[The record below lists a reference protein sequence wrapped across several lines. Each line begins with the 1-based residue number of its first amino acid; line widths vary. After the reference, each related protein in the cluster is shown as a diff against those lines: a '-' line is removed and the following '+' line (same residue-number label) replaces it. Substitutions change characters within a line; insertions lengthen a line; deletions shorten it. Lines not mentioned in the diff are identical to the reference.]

1 MKVSQLFYLPTFYD
15 CPAIR
20 RKIRNVKRLAAWNS
34 YRYQCKDNDARAQKK
49 LSVEIFGQPNA
60 GVYAVFTVDDKTETD
75 DAKWGHT
82 IWEHILGWFHEEFN
96 GWAGEVYM
104 TDNGIRMDE
113 RNGEKPLAGP
123 FPLGFVR
130 LEKPCL
136 VRVIRDGGYWD
147 ARRENISKEMG
158 KTLNVK

>member
-1 MKVSQLFYLPTFYD
+1 MKVSQLFYLPTVCD
-15 CPAIR
+15 CPTIR
-20 RKIRNVKRLAAWNS
+20 RKIRTVKQRAAWNS

-49 LSVEIFGQPNA
+49 LSVTIFGQPNA
-60 GVYAVFTVDDKTETD
+60 GVYALFTVDDKTETD

-104 TDNGIRMDE
+104 TDNGIRMDG
-113 RNGEKPLAGP
+113 RSD
-123 FPLGFVR
+123 
-130 LEKPCL
+130 KPCL

-147 ARRENISKEMG
+147 ARRENISEEMG
-158 KTLNVK
+158 KTLNVR